1 VSEKAIVPYQDCRH
15 MQPYIGT
22 HPTLKDKQTYIRP
35 VNGRTLI
42 ASGLLQSMPWPNDND
57 PYFMFLQCDC
67 HMRIEKVIVDRLVC
81 IPKRTEITKLCSL
94 HHNLLSSIGLLVC
107 TDGSWRSNDSSMFA
121 TNNNICTGAAAVVL
135 NEDKEVICRFAVNG
149 ALRDFGQRAFAQ
161 EYLALALAAI
171 ICQENGIRRVFTDAN
186 SVLESVTNSHVANP
200 FLFFRKIILNTEG
213 KFSFVKA
220 HSDEYLTVEEMS
232 SSQYGNTIADVVANG
247 TCKEPTIMLDIH
259 QVFHRLIQCSGWSIL
274 MNGNIP
280 LLDDIYQRKSSV
292 TIDSYCTDRKR
303 RYEVNY
309 DYDPAALRILG
320 SLKMSHLQRAAK
332 LKLLFSQYYD
342 DRCFLER
349 RYAEVTRCECGCINM
364 VSSWISN
371 CQRQEIVS
379 TRHQLMAEIDRIC
392 FPYEFLSYQI
402 RKLLCENSQE
412 GLLAEQF
419 WRGN

>member
-1 VSEKAIVPYQDCRH
+1 
-15 MQPYIGT
+15 
-22 HPTLKDKQTYIRP
+22 
-35 VNGRTLI
+35 
-42 ASGLLQSMPWPNDND
+42 
-57 PYFMFLQCDC
+57 
-67 HMRIEKVIVDRLVC
+67 
-81 IPKRTEITKLCSL
+81 
-94 HHNLLSSIGLLVC
+94 
-107 TDGSWRSNDSSMFA
+107 
-121 TNNNICTGAAAVVL
+121 
-135 NEDKEVICRFAVNG
+135 
-149 ALRDFGQRAFAQ
+149 
-161 EYLALALAAI
+161 
-171 ICQENGIRRVFTDAN
+171 
-186 SVLESVTNSHVANP
+186 VANP
-200 FLFFRKIILNTEG
+200 FLFFHKIILNTDG
-213 KFSFVKA
+213 KLSFVKA
-220 HSDEYLTVEEMS
+220 HSDDYLTVEEMS
-232 SSQYGNTIADVVANG
+232 SPQYGNTIADVVANG

-280 LLDDIYQRKSSV
+280 LLDDIYQRKSNV

-320 SLKMSHLQRAAK
+320 SQRMSHMRRAAK

-349 RYAEVTRCECGCINM
+349 RYAEITRCDCGCINM

-379 TRHQLMAEIDRIC
+379 ARHQLMAEIDRIC

-419 WRGN
+419 WRGNWQPGHTATIICSIKSYKMRNGNLSFSTWLRCASRIIRKCYIAMTNCLLDMRCLSPKRVACPTDRFIQGGYMPCSSCTP